1 MPGQRGESL
10 RLQRVNKPVVAD
22 EPGGDDL
29 PPSRRP
35 SDEAIGRL
43 RLARPTWPASSVKIA
58 RTRRTATSVSSRR
71 IDRVTDCTPLPAVR
85 LVGSCLRPVAMLV
98 LSVV

>member
-1 MPGQRGESL
+1 MNRAATTFFLPDARVMGLLAATSCEANLAGQL
-10 RLQRVNKPVVAD
+10 R
-22 EPGGDDL
+22 E
-29 PPSRRP
+29 
-35 SDEAIGRL
+35 GR
-43 RLARPTWPASSVKIA
+43 A